1 MRINIDPNKHPKTY
15 WSLLFI
21 SKYGGPITL
30 SLSYCGLL
38 LLFLWTFTDYMG
50 KIDISSLTT
59 VETSLYYM
67 NLSLLGIIGITI
79 IRRR

>member
-1 MRINIDPNKHPKTY
+1 MRINIDPNKHPIIY

-21 SKYGGPITL
+21 GKYGVPITL

-38 LLFLWTFTDYMG
+38 VLFLWMFVDCMN
-50 KIDISSLTT
+50 KIDIDSLTP

-67 NLSLLGIIGITI
+67 NLSLLAIVALLFQ
-79 IRRR
+79 RRR

>member
-21 SKYGGPITL
+21 SKYVGPIML

-38 LLFLWTFTDYMG
+38 LLFLWMFTDFMS
-50 KIDISSLTT
+50 KIDLSTLTT

>member
-21 SKYGGPITL
+21 SKYVVPITL

-38 LLFLWTFTDYMG
+38 VLFLWTFVNSMNE
-50 KIDISSLTT
+50 IEVSSLTS

-67 NLSLLGIIGITI
+67 NMGLFGLIAVMFV
-79 IRRR
+79 RRR